1 MKIEELYSL
10 PHSWVANDSRDSAGA
25 GQGTIVQFSRLKR
38 LLVVVTATVTQKLGG
53 QLNLLILRSHSSG
66 RIGK

>member
-1 MKIEELYSL
+1 M
-10 PHSWVANDSRDSAGA
+10 ANDSRDSAGA